1 MKRTGGAETND
12 GREHLTSSE
21 NISSNSIRFCALVV
35 GTNPS
40 LIWMVCTHMS
50 GYDVKRKSLGA
61 NEFTIAHD
69 QGFKLMYN
77 VPGLVE
83 TECPI
88 LPSVLIGEPVLEQES
103 NFAEILL
110 PEHVFVP
117 DNELEDTELVG
128 ERKVDR
134 KIKRGIFGVVD
145 WINCSLGD
153 GCLLARVEHRY
164 NDKTA
169 QNLVLAAAR

>member
-1 MKRTGGAETND
+1 
-12 GREHLTSSE
+12 
-21 NISSNSIRFCALVV
+21 
-35 GTNPS
+35 
-40 LIWMVCTHMS
+40 MVCTHTS
-50 GYDVKRKSLGA
+50 GYDVERKGLGA
-61 NEFTIAHD
+61 NEFMIAHD
-69 QGFKLMYN
+69 QGFKLTYN

-145 WINCSLGD
+145 WINGSLGD
-153 GCLLARVEHRY
+153 GCLLARVG
-164 NDKTA
+164 
-169 QNLVLAAAR
+169 